1 MFIYALYSTE
11 NEIIRY
17 VGKTKFVLSKR
28 FREHINGA
36 LFRNGKTH
44 KDNWIRNVY
53 KKWIKLEFL
62 HPLMIMTM
70 VKT

>member
-28 FREHINGA
+28 LREHINGA
-36 LFRNGKTH
+36 LYG
-44 KDNWIRNVY
+44 
-53 KKWIKLEFL
+53 
-62 HPLMIMTM
+62 
-70 VKT
+70 